1 MNRKRK
7 KIPVKSSVI
16 YILIIVLMSLAAYGY
31 RKIDNHLQK
40 SLATFKLEDIDI
52 KGNNI
57 LSDQD
62 VLQLCGLKQGQ
73 EQLLKIRPVDIV
85 NKLKKSHYVKGASAV
100 RSLPS
105 TLRIVIV
112 EREPIAFIHGKGLNL
127 VDEEGILMP
136 IPENNHQWNLPF
148 ISGVN
153 EPLGTL
159 GSRTISKKTLQG
171 IEMLSY
177 LRMMVTPIGEL
188 ISEVNLGN
196 SRYLKLLLI
205 RGGAEVYM
213 NYDNYQDNLYYF
225 AQYLE
230 NYLDWNQLNNLAY
243 IDIRFKDQLVVK
255 EKKS

>member
-7 KIPVKSSVI
+7 KLPVKSSAI
-16 YILIIVLMSLAAYGY
+16 YILVILLMSLAAYGY
-31 RKIDNHLQK
+31 QKINNHLQI

-57 LSDQD
+57 LSEQD
-62 VLQLCGLKQGQ
+62 VLKLCGLKQGK

-85 NKLKKSHYVKGASAV
+85 TKLKKSHYIKGASAV

-127 VDEEGILMP
+127 VDDEGMLMP

-148 ISGVN
+148 ITGVK
-153 EPLGTL
+153 EPLGEL
-159 GSRTISKKTLQG
+159 GSRTTSKKALRG

-177 LRMMVTPIGEL
+177 LKMMVSPIEEL
-188 ISEVNLGN
+188 ISELDMGN
-196 SRYLKLLLI
+196 SKHLKLLLVK
-205 RGGAEVYM
+205 GGAEVYM

-230 NYLDWNQLNNLAY
+230 NYIDWNQLKNLAY
-243 IDIRFKDQLVVK
+243 IDIRFKDQLIVK